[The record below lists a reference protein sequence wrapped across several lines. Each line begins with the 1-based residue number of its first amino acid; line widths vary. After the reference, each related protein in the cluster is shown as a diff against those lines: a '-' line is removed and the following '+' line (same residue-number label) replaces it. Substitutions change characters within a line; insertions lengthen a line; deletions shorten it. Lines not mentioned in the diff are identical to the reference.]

1 MIEHGLIT
9 RTDAMAKS
17 QKSRGRTGLVL
28 LCAALALHAGL
39 GFIGRPGAPNAVR
52 TPKGQETVARDGPM
66 ETVAAPQLDY
76 TESAELDNWLST
88 LPSWFWRGV
97 ILVLC
102 MLWAT
107 NFAVIKDITA
117 QPGVST
123 QMYAVSRFTVAAGV
137 LLPWIRSISSQK
149 VFLRAVECGSWVAFG
164 YIGQAIGLMTTTASK
179 SCFICSLNVVFV
191 AMIVGI
197 TKRKFDPQTLAAAVL
212 AVAGVGFLEL
222 AGSQQFVIGDLI
234 SLAQPIG
241 FGMGYIRLEEIMAE
255 SPKDALPV
263 TAVKLTMVALA
274 SWAYF
279 AVTAGTVDLEPV
291 LSNSVALTG
300 VLYTGLVTTAL
311 ALLVESV
318 AFRFVDAA
326 SASVIFT
333 TEPLWAAIFAV
344 WLINEPFSSV
354 DAVGGALVI
363 SANIIKELP
372 SEYLPWNTEEDKP

>member
-1 MIEHGLIT
+1 MTFGHLEL
-9 RTDAMAKS
+9 AKTKCK
-17 QKSRGRTGLVL
+17 Q
-28 LCAALALHAGL
+28 
-39 GFIGRPGAPNAVR
+39 
-52 TPKGQETVARDGPM
+52 
-66 ETVAAPQLDY
+66 
-76 TESAELDNWLST
+76 
-88 LPSWFWRGV
+88 
-97 ILVLC
+97 
-102 MLWAT
+102 ML
-107 NFAVIKDITA
+107 
-117 QPGVST
+117 
-123 QMYAVSRFTVAAGV
+123 
-137 LLPWIRSISSQK
+137 
-149 VFLRAVECGSWVAFG
+149 
-164 YIGQAIGLMTTTASK
+164 ASK
-179 SCFICSLNVVFV
+179 LRKLKFEQKCPASFFLWLPMFPRWAKKLFENPSNKMTRGSLNVVFV

>member
-1 MIEHGLIT
+1 
-9 RTDAMAKS
+9 MAKTS
-17 QKSRGRTGLVL
+17 RAGRGRSGLVL
-28 LCAALALHAGL
+28 ICVVALYAGI
-39 GFIGRPGAPNAVR
+39 GFVGQPSAPSTTGV
-52 TPKGQETVARDGPM
+52 KES
-66 ETVAAPQLDY
+66 VAARHDAPMDRVASPQLDY
-76 TESAELDNWLST
+76 AESAELDSWLSS

-117 QPGVST
+117 QPGVTT
-123 QMYAVSRFTVAAGV
+123 QMYAVSRFSVAAGF

-191 AMIVGI
+191 AMIIGI

-263 TAVKLTMVALA
+263 TAVKLTVVALA

-279 AVTAGTVDLEPV
+279 ALSAGSVDLDPV
-291 LSNSVALTG
+291 LSSNVALTG

-333 TEPLWAAIFAV
+333 TEPLWAAIFAI

-372 SEYLPWNTEEDKP
+372 AEYLPWTESNERQK

>member
-1 MIEHGLIT
+1 MAGRRRCSLGL
-9 RTDAMAKS
+9 
-17 QKSRGRTGLVL
+17 GVLVL
-28 LCAALALHAGL
+28 GAICLSHL
-39 GFIGRPGAPNAVR
+39 GPSFIGA
-52 TPKGQETVARDGPM
+52 TPPAQAKHQEVSSHVPM
-66 ETVAAPQLDY
+66 AAEYAEPA
-76 TESAELDNWLST
+76 ESMALSDAWLAS
-88 LPSWFWRGV
+88 LPSWTWRGV
-97 ILVLC
+97 ILLLC
-102 MLWAT
+102 VLWAT

-117 QPGVST
+117 QPGVTT
-123 QMYAVSRFTVAAGV
+123 QMYAVSRFSVAAAA
-137 LLPWIRSISSQK
+137 LSPWISSISSQK
-149 VFLRAVECGSWVAFG
+149 VLLRAVECGSWVAFG

-191 AMIVGI
+191 AMIIGV

-255 SPKDALPV
+255 NPKDALPV
-263 TAVKLTMVALA
+263 TAVKLSMAALA

-279 AVTAGTVDLEPV
+279 AATSGAVDLEPV
-291 LSNSVALTG
+291 FSNNLAVAG

-363 SANIIKELP
+363 SANIIKEMP
-372 SEYLPWNTEEDKP
+372 KEYLPWSDSDSK